1 MADDSAGQV
10 EVRAAAHGGGDG
22 AFRAA
27 RMAALAEINVTT
39 YPLSAAMI
47 MLFSWWDWFVD
58 PANWKTALLIRGIG
72 STVIVATGLVQRYS
86 RRIDWAVAIARI
98 RYTAGV
104 LAVAGALAVLDQ
116 GYVVGVAGLI
126 AVMLSGPYIALD
138 RRDLL
143 LLNVL
148 PVVVIGTVM
157 YAAGLDRFAVINA
170 WVFIALAIAVSLLLA
185 RVFEAANRRAFALEQ
200 QLMREART
208 DALTGLLNRRA
219 LEEFAQLELKR
230 SDRFGT
236 PLSAILCDIDHF
248 KAINDRDGHAA
259 GDRVIRA
266 VGERLRAELRETDAF
281 GRWGGE
287 EFIAI
292 LPDTP
297 AAAAQV
303 LAERMRAAI
312 EAGPVGDGGPRVTVS
327 LGVAQRAPGGAW
339 DQLVKAADE
348 ALYRAKAQGRN
359 RVVVAPPAVAQPRAG
374 GPADAPGG

>member
-1 MADDSAGQV
+1 MAHDSAGQV
-10 EVRAAAHGGGDG
+10 EGKAAARGGGDD

-58 PANWKTALLIRGIG
+58 PANWKSALLIRGVG
-72 STVIVATGLVQRYS
+72 SSVIVATGLVQRYS

-148 PVVVIGTVM
+148 PVVVIGAVM

-230 SDRFGT
+230 GDRFAT

-248 KAINDRDGHAA
+248 KSINDRDGHAA

-327 LGVAQRAPGGAW
+327 LGVAQRAPGGEW
-339 DQLVKAADE
+339 DLLVKAADE

-359 RVVVAPPAVAQPRAG
+359 RVVVAPPAAAQPLAG
-374 GPADAPGG
+374 GPADPAGD

>member
-1 MADDSAGQV
+1 MADDSAVQV
-10 EVRAAAHGGGDG
+10 EFRAASHGGGDG

-27 RMAALAEINVTT
+27 RMTALAEINVTT

-58 PANWKTALLIRGIG
+58 PANWKTALVIRGVG

-148 PVVVIGTVM
+148 PVVVIAAVM

-230 SDRFGT
+230 GDRFAT

-327 LGVAQRAPGGAW
+327 LGVAQRAPGGEW
-339 DQLVKAADE
+339 DLLVKAADE
-348 ALYRAKAQGRN
+348 ALYRAKALGRN
-359 RVVVAPPAVAQPRAG
+359 RVELAAGDAAGPGAPS
-374 GPADAPGG
+374 

>member
-1 MADDSAGQV
+1 MAHDSAGQV
-10 EVRAAAHGGGDG
+10 EGKAAARGGGDD

-58 PANWKTALLIRGIG
+58 PANWKSALLIRGVG

-148 PVVVIGTVM
+148 PVVVIGAVM

-230 SDRFGT
+230 GDRFAT

-312 EAGPVGDGGPRVTVS
+312 EAGPVGDGGPRVTMS
-327 LGVAQRAPGGAW
+327 LGVAQRAPGGEW
-339 DQLVKAADE
+339 DLLVKAADE

-359 RVVVAPPAVAQPRAG
+359 RVVVTAPAAAQPPAG
-374 GPADAPGG
+374 GPADPAGD

>member
-1 MADDSAGQV
+1 MAHDSAGQV
-10 EVRAAAHGGGDG
+10 EGKAAARGGGDD

-58 PANWKTALLIRGIG
+58 PANWKSALLIRGVG

-86 RRIDWAVAIARI
+86 KRIDWAVAIARI

-148 PVVVIGTVM
+148 PVVVIGAVM

-230 SDRFGT
+230 GDRFAT

-248 KAINDRDGHAA
+248 KSINDRDGHAA

-327 LGVAQRAPGGAW
+327 LGVAQRAPGGEW
-339 DQLVKAADE
+339 DLLVKAADE

-359 RVVVAPPAVAQPRAG
+359 RVVVAPPAAAQPLAG
-374 GPADAPGG
+374 GPADPAGD

>member
-1 MADDSAGQV
+1 MAHDSAGQV
-10 EVRAAAHGGGDG
+10 EGKAAARGAGDG

-58 PANWKTALLIRGIG
+58 PANWKSALLIRGVG

-86 RRIDWAVAIARI
+86 KRIDWAVAIARI

-148 PVVVIGTVM
+148 PVVVIGAVM

-230 SDRFGT
+230 GDRFAT

-248 KAINDRDGHAA
+248 KSINDRDGHAA

-327 LGVAQRAPGGAW
+327 LGVAQRAPGGEW
-339 DQLVKAADE
+339 DLLVKAADE

-359 RVVVAPPAVAQPRAG
+359 RVVVAPPAAAQPLAG
-374 GPADAPGG
+374 GPADPAGD